1 MLVNGV
7 WKCQC
12 TYRVCSCLSARYDYR
27 WAQGLWL
34 LLLYVCGFT
43 VISCAVKLMV
53 ELCLFTGLGKRK
65 RVMDEKELMI
75 PLELGYVQE
84 AERKKTLMKRL
95 GIDGQKKKVLYTL
108 FFLSSC
114 AMFFSPFLKTQVAER
129 NKTQISSR
137 AVARRSGL
145 LCPVWQETKAVS
157 RCDEGTAASECCSLL
172 TSMIQK
178 QMFWSIPMSSWVNK
192 DYSENHCGRHGLW
205 FIWKNIFA
213 NNCNTAHPR
222 CSNKC
227 LCIRICCVLS
237 MLSLQLQSTPLPL
250 PCFLWT

>member
-1 MLVNGV
+1 MPVHIQSMFLFICQVWLQVSPGALTAAPVCVWFYSHKLCCQIDGWTLSLHRLREEEEGDGWEGV
-7 WKCQC
+7 DD
-12 TYRVCSCLSARYDYR
+12 TSGVRVCTRG
-27 WAQGLWL
+27 WAKENS
-34 LLLYVCGFT
+34 YE
-43 VISCAVKLMV
+43 AVGNWWS
-53 ELCLFTGLGKRK
+53 E
-65 RVMDEKELMI
+65 
-75 PLELGYVQE
+75 
-84 AERKKTLMKRL
+84 
-95 GIDGQKKKVLYTL
+95 KKVLYTL